1 MEVRLEHPPVDVHS
15 LAYLSCI
22 TCTLYV
28 GVYPHVAKLEEPK
41 VRTESTLVCGVGRV
55 YGDQFLM
62 RQA

>member
-1 MEVRLEHPPVDVHS
+1 MDVHS